1 MELLSLKGK
10 VALVT
15 GSTRGIGLSCAEL
28 LAQHGANVVLN
39 GLEQFSSVTEGH
51 AKRLSDLYG
60 VNCISIPA
68 DVSNDLQV
76 ANLYKEVFKA
86 YKRLDILVNNAGI
99 LHDSLIGMTTAE
111 SVNKVIDVNVKGVLF
126 NIINASR
133 LMSRNKSG
141 SIINL
146 SSIVGRFGNEGQLA
160 YSSSKAAVIGATYAA
175 AKELGASGIRVNA
188 VAPGVISTDMIKG
201 VPEVKMVDLKA
212 KIRMGRIGTPED
224 IAKVVLF
231 LASDLSAYV
240 TGQVI
245 GIDGGMSI

>member
-1 MELLSLKGK
+1 MDLLSLKGK
-10 VALVT
+10 VALIT
-15 GSTRGIGLSCAEL
+15 GSTRGIGLACAEL

-39 GLEQFSSVTEGH
+39 GLEQFAPITDAH
-51 AKRLSDLYG
+51 AKRISDLYG
-60 VNCISIPA
+60 VNCISISA
-68 DVSNDLQV
+68 DASNDVQV
-76 ANLYKEVFKA
+76 ASMYKEIFKV

-99 LHDSLIGMTTAE
+99 LHDSLIGMTTPE

-146 SSIVGRFGNEGQLA
+146 SSIVGRYGNEGQLA
-160 YSSSKAAVIGATYAA
+160 YSASKAAVLGATFTAS
-175 AKELGASGIRVNA
+175 KELGASGIRVNA
-188 VAPGVISTDMIKG
+188 VAPGVIATDMIKG
-201 VPEVKMVDLKA
+201 VPEGKMGDLKS
-212 KIRMGRIGTPED
+212 KIRLGRVGTPED

-240 TGQVI
+240 SGQVI